1 MNWERWL
8 DWRLDKQ
15 VVQEQDEDDILPMVR
30 ALNRLEAEIRRSNYK
45 KMMNFGKKNFN
56 IVKKIQ
62 KTAENL
68 EKIVGK
74 MK

>member
-1 MNWERWL
+1 MKLRDIL
-8 DWRLDKQ
+8 R
-15 VVQEQDEDDILPMVR
+15 EQNEDDILPMVR

-45 KMMNFGKKNFN
+45 KMVNFGKKNFKM
-56 IVKKIQ
+56 VKKIQ
-62 KTAENL
+62 RAAEEL

>member
-30 ALNRLEAEIRRSNYK
+30 ALNRLEAVIRRSNYK
-45 KMMNFGKKNFN
+45 KMVNFGKKNFSM
-56 IVKKIQ
+56 VKEIQ
-62 KTAENL
+62 KTAEDL
-68 EKIVGK
+68 LKIVGK
-74 MK
+74 M

>member
-45 KMMNFGKKNFN
+45 KMMSFGKKNFN
-56 IVKKIQ
+56 MVKKIQ
-62 KTAENL
+62 KTAEDL

>member
-1 MNWERWL
+1 MKLRDIL
-8 DWRLDKQ
+8 R
-15 VVQEQDEDDILPMVR
+15 EQNEDDILSMVR

-45 KMMNFGKKNFN
+45 KMVNFGKKNFKM
-56 IVKKIQ
+56 VKKIQ
-62 KTAENL
+62 KAAEEL

>member
-1 MNWERWL
+1 
-8 DWRLDKQ
+8 
-15 VVQEQDEDDILPMVR
+15 MVR

-56 IVKKIQ
+56 MVKKIQ

>member
-1 MNWERWL
+1 MKLRDIL
-8 DWRLDKQ
+8 R
-15 VVQEQDEDDILPMVR
+15 EQNEDDILPMVR

-45 KMMNFGKKNFN
+45 KMMNFGKRNFN
-56 IVKKIQ
+56 MVKKIQ
-62 KTAENL
+62 KTAEDL